1 MQSADYEIK
10 IKYVMII
17 YSVIPIFEPARETNI
32 FQKSSS
38 LRNQENHTV
47 ISLASPEY
55 NNCENGR
62 F

>member
-17 YSVIPIFEPARETNI
+17 YSVIPIFEPGRETDI

-38 LRNQENHTV
+38 LRNRGNHTV
-47 ISLASPEY
+47 ISLASPE
-55 NNCENGR
+55 ESSII
-62 F
+62 